1 MKRVLFALCLLLPLM
16 SQAQKRHEFT
26 FCFNNPDSIKHF
38 GIEYL
43 DPDYN
48 GAEINLANKTLLTY
62 DEMIAVTFVGRAT
75 DGRGGV
81 FKTGWPEEDGTFD
94 HHLFIARGGGM
105 RITANHDAEID
116 AVTFSTDT
124 YTGNLALVAPLDK
137 GTVSPVNFSW
147 SSRGSSG
154 NIERTGM
161 VEYTNNGQ
169 IPEIRA
175 FTVVYYS
182 PMDILTP
189 VSVKPSDKSDLH
201 SIETIEIAY
210 GQPIKLGEGAKFE
223 LTGPRGFNPVKMVAT
238 LVENKV
244 VLTLPEGVTIDES
257 NEARR
262 GTYTLTIAEMSII
275 GDDAD
280 EYYNKKTVYTFNVVE
295 AYDKFEKVSVYPD
308 DQVEQVTEIPNGI
321 VIGFE
326 GGVGKFSADEI
337 KLVDRDGNPTRTMQA
352 QWLDESEYVE
362 GAPFYKHDKD
372 IYNFVK
378 FVFTGPK
385 TAAVKATGLYHFT
398 IPEGFIWNDKWDS
411 AAEDEG
417 ISAGALFNPEFT
429 IEYNVN
435 GVVYPSDEVLQ
446 AAKDLLEIT
455 GAGYPA
461 ADSPARV
468 ALQNLVTEGIGADAV
483 FEAAME
489 AFYAETQIELPSDGY
504 YLLSAVPSEGDEVYV
519 SYENGKIGLTKNE
532 NDAAHLLAKV
542 NEDGTIVFETP
553 DHKFLTQMM
562 ASAANVTSAKGK
574 TNNLTFGRLVLKDDE
589 GNDLFTP
596 QQLFGL
602 WSINGIVATN
612 DEGADI
618 MAYTLVNVENL
629 TFATDRDKS
638 LRYFTDKLT
647 NAFRLT
653 ETLAPIP
660 AATYSFDPASGTAL
674 ETLHRVELTFT
685 NIAEVKMVENAKAL
699 ITLVGSNASK
709 YTPDQV
715 TAVSGSKNK
724 FLLSFEDVKA
734 GTYTL
739 TIPKGVF
746 TWTYDEREAV
756 VQEITA
762 TYTVKS
768 GIDFSYDFIFNNTV
782 YYYKRDLNVYVRD
795 VDMNELVL
803 MVPKKF
809 TWGISNKQVLV
820 SDADDIK
827 TYATGHFVSYPGFS
841 DPDYAEASAIKL
853 VLDTPIKRGDLPP
866 AVYNYVIAPATFG
879 DENFARW
886 LADPQSHSKN
896 DCHVNSELRPNILV
910 DNDKANIKF
919 TPELNSY
926 IESFSEVTF
935 TFPYATNVTIA
946 EGAKLTIQ
954 NTFDESEIDATFEP
968 VPGKKNTFRFT
979 STERL
984 QAGKWE
990 GEYMITMPVD
1000 MFHCTDAIGDFT
1012 VPSYNAQQFWFYG
1025 RPGGDGIQ
1033 TIDNGQ
1039 LTMDNATIYDLAGRR
1054 VNDMNKAG
1062 IYIVNGKKVMVK

>member
-48 GAEINLANKTLLTY
+48 GAEINLSNKTLLTY
-62 DEMIAVTFVGRAT
+62 DEMIAVTFVGRST

-105 RITANHDAEID
+105 RITAKQDAEID

-147 SSRGSSG
+147 NSRGSSG
-154 NIERTGM
+154 AIERTDL

-169 IPEIRA
+169 LPEIRA

-182 PMDILTP
+182 PMDVLAP
-189 VSVKPSDKSDLH
+189 VSVTPADKSEMH

-210 GQPIKLGEGAKFE
+210 DQPIKLGEGAKFE
-223 LTGPRGFNPVKMVAT
+223 LTGPRGFNPVKMIAT
-238 LVENKV
+238 LVDNTV
-244 VLTLPEGVTIDES
+244 VLSLPEGVTIDES

-295 AYDKFEKVSVYPD
+295 AFNKFDKESVYPD

-321 VIGFE
+321 VIGFA
-326 GGVGKFSADEI
+326 GGIGKFSSDEI

-352 QWLDESEYVE
+352 QWLDENEYVE

-378 FVFTGPK
+378 FVFTGSK

-398 IPEGFIWNDKWDS
+398 VPEGFIWNDKWDS
-411 AAEDEG
+411 TAEDEG
-417 ISAGALFNPEFT
+417 VSAGARFNPEFT

-446 AAKDLLEIT
+446 AAKDLLEVT

-483 FEAAME
+483 FQAAME

-504 YLLSAVPSEGDEVYV
+504 YLLSAVPAEGDELYI
-519 SYENGKIGLTKNE
+519 SYENGKIGLTNNE
-532 NDAAHLLAKV
+532 NDAVHLFAKV
-542 NEDGTIVFETP
+542 NEDGTIVFKTP
-553 DHKFLTQMM
+553 DNKYLTRL
-562 ASAANVTSAKGK
+562 APTGSNISDTYEAKKNNFTFTKLEVEGK
-574 TNNLTFGRLVLKDDE
+574 TAQD
-589 GNDLFTP
+589 
-596 QQLFGL
+596 LFGL
-602 WSINGIVATN
+602 WIINAWLRST
-612 DEGADI
+612 DEGVDKT
-618 MAYTLVNVENL
+618 AYALVNFQTNA
-629 TFATDRDKS
+629 FATSDEREN
-638 LRYFTDKLT
+638 RYFDEVLS

-660 AATYSFDPASGTAL
+660 AATYTFDPASGTAL

-699 ITLVGSNASK
+699 ITLVGSNALK
-709 YTPDQV
+709 YAPDQV

-746 TWTYDEREAV
+746 TWTYDGREATI
-756 VQEITA
+756 QEITA

-768 GIDFSYDFIFNNTV
+768 GVDFSYDFIFNNAV
-782 YYYKRDLNVYVRD
+782 YYYNRDLNQYIRD

-803 MVPKKF
+803 ETYKKMK
-809 TWGISNKQVLV
+809 WGISNKQVLV
-820 SDADDIK
+820 QDVDDVQV
-827 TYATGHFVSYPGFS
+827 YSTGHFVAYPGFV
-841 DPDYAEASAIKL
+841 DPNVPDATAIKL
-853 VLDTPIKRGDLPP
+853 VLDKPIKRGDMPP
-866 AVYNYVIAPATFG
+866 GVYTYVIAPATFG
-879 DENFARW
+879 DENFGKW
-886 LADPQSHSKN
+886 LADPQSLSKN

-910 DNDKANIKF
+910 DNDKANISF
-919 TPELNSY
+919 TPALNSF
-926 IESFSEVTF
+926 IESFSEVTI

-946 EGAKLTIQ
+946 EGMKLTIQ
-954 NTFDESEIDATFEP
+954 NTFDNSEIDATIEP
-968 VPGKKNTFRFT
+968 VEGKKNAFRFT
-979 STERL
+979 STEPL
-984 QAGKWE
+984 KGGSWE
-990 GEYMITMPVD
+990 GEYMITIPVD
-1000 MFHCTDAIGDFT
+1000 MFKCTDAIGDFT
-1012 VPSYNAQQFWFYG
+1012 VPSYYAQQFWFYG
-1025 RPGGDGIQ
+1025 RPNGDA
-1033 TIDNGQ
+1033 IDDINVQ
-1039 LTMDNATIYDLAGRR
+1039 QQSNVIYDLSGRR
-1054 VNDMNKAG
+1054 VKDTNKNG
-1062 IYIVNGKKVMVK
+1062 IYIVNGKKVVVK